1 MVTGNIPNADQKV
14 WLSVSLIYLK
24 DKRVDTQTH
33 GKERE
38 NKGGKG
44 LEIGERYS
52 KKISRKSENTLSHK
66 SSRSE

>member
-33 GKERE
+33 GKEKE
-38 NKGGKG
+38 NKGGKKD
-44 LEIGERYS
+44 R
-52 KKISRKSENTLSHK
+52 N
-66 SSRSE
+66 RSTIQ